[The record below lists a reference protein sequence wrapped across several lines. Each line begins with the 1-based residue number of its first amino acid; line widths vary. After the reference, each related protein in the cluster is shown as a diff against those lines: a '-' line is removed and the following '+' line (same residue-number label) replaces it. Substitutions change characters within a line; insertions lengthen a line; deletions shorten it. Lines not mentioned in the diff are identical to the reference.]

1 MYRQFNIQQFH
12 VLPTQL
18 YLLCVLCGS
27 EDKQRLSPSHL
38 VSRTVCCH
46 AGISSPICVFTYIY
60 CTHART
66 HKCTAHL
73 YRSVSLQRNFSRTS
87 GHIKIMYG
95 YVNVKQDVCDV
106 CIRERKA
113 GCVCG
118 TDGCICFVQCFIFIP
133 NLHHDVSD
141 RAVLSASVRIYNF
154 NPVGNLT

>member
-95 YVNVKQDVCDV
+95 YVNVKQDVCV
-106 CIRERKA
+106 WHWRLYLFCTVFHIYSKFAPRRF
-113 GCVCG
+113 G
-118 TDGCICFVQCFIFIP
+118 QSSS
-133 NLHHDVSD
+133 VSECSYLQLQP
-141 RAVLSASVRIYNF
+141 RW
-154 NPVGNLT
+154 